1 MADGAEFHLFPLFMG
16 LFGGLALF
24 LYGLELLSDALKAV
38 AGGRMKDILSR
49 LTTNRFTAILTGAF
63 VTAVVQSSSVTT
75 VLVVGFVTANLMTM
89 TQSIGVIMGANIGT
103 TVTAQIIAFNVSRYS
118 LLLVAVGFGIFF
130 VGRKERVKKQGL
142 AILGLGL
149 VFFGMGVMG
158 EAMAPLRGYAP
169 FVNAMARM
177 ESLGVGILTG
187 AVFTAL
193 IQSSAATTGVVIVLS
208 SQGLLS
214 LPAGIALVLGAN
226 IGTCVTALLAAIGK
240 PREAFRASM
249 VHVLFNVLGVLI
261 WLRFIPYL
269 AELVMWMTPDAAGL
283 TGMDRMAAEVP
294 REIANAHTVFN
305 VANTLIFLPFVGLL
319 ARFVTFLVPDLPPSE
334 EDPSRPRYLDPELLQ
349 TPSLAVDRAR
359 LEILN
364 MGERVRGM
372 LTRILPAAFHGEK
385 EDLLAI
391 RAMDEAVDALHGRI
405 IVYLGQLSRAGLRE
419 DEAKRLVSLMEAA
432 NDLENI
438 GDVIETNLVTLGLQR
453 LDDGVRVSEATQ
465 EVLAGFHKTI
475 QKALELALQ
484 AVGQHNTEAAEAVVA
499 MKEGVNALA
508 DSATLHEAR
517 RLVADEP
524 RRLEA
529 YALEVDILK
538 NQKRVYYFAK
548 RMARGVLLE
557 SAVNSGGESKG
568 RG

>member
-1 MADGAEFHLFPLFMG
+1 MAEGSGLDLFPLLMG
-16 LFGGLALF
+16 LLGGLALF

-49 LTTNRFTAILTGAF
+49 LTTNRFTSVLTGAF

-118 LLLVAVGFGIFF
+118 LLMVTLGFAVFF
-130 VGRKERVKKQGL
+130 VGRREKVKKQGL

-149 VFFGMGVMG
+149 VFFGMGIMG
-158 EAMAPLRGYAP
+158 DAMTPLRGYPP
-169 FVNAMARM
+169 FVEAMSHM

-187 AVFTAL
+187 AAFTAL

-208 SQGLLS
+208 AQGLLS

-226 IGTCVTALLAAIGK
+226 IGTCITALLAAIGK
-240 PREAFRASM
+240 PREAFRASV

-261 WLRFIPYL
+261 WLRFIPHL
-269 AELVMWMTPDAAGL
+269 ADLVMWMTPDAVGL

-305 VANTLIFLPFVGLL
+305 VANTLIFLPFMGLL
-319 ARFVTFLVPDLPPSE
+319 GRLVGWMVPDLPPSE
-334 EDPSRPRYLDPELLQ
+334 EDPSRPRYLDPELFQ

-364 MGERVRGM
+364 MGERVRTM
-372 LTRILPAAFHGEK
+372 LLKILPAVFGGEK

-391 RAMDEAVDALHGRI
+391 RGMDEAVDVLHGRI
-405 IVYLGQLSRAGLRE
+405 IVYLGQLSRAGLGEKESRE
-419 DEAKRLVSLMEAA
+419 LISLMEAA

-438 GDVIETNLVTLGLQR
+438 GDVIETNLVTQGMQR
-453 LDDGVRVSEATQ
+453 LEEGIRISDATR
-465 EVLAGFHKTI
+465 EVLSGFHKTI
-475 QKALELALQ
+475 KKALELALQ
-484 AVGQHNTEAAEAVVA
+484 AVGQQNAEAARAVVS
-499 MKEGVNALA
+499 MKEVVNALA
-508 DSATLHEAR
+508 DSATLHEAQ

-529 YALEVDILK
+529 YSLETDILK

-548 RMARGVLLE
+548 RMARGVLMGLE
-557 SAVNSGGESKG
+557 GDVAGKGEEDE
-568 RG
+568 